1 MKVGIVTLIGN
12 NYGGML
18 QAYALNTV
26 LKNEK
31 CNVEVLNYNNLN
43 RNEKNIKN
51 TIKKIV
57 YLKKN
62 KKFDE
67 FRRKYIDMTNKIYDI
82 SEYKNKYDAYIA
94 GSDQIWNQQIPWEQR
109 KYFFLDFVEGK
120 KKVAYAASIGRNKIE
135 EKEKKKISYLL
146 EKFDDISIREKTGV
160 SLYQPLTSKKI
171 ENVLDPT
178 LLLTRKE
185 WDKIARSTRGK
196 YNDYVF
202 SYTLG
207 ASKDVIKKIDELS
220 KVLKKRIIEISYK
233 KNYKNEEKNV
243 NDAGPSEF
251 VGLMKNSSYVLTN
264 SFHGMVFAIIYGK
277 QFLVFTRGN
286 MNSRIFDLLEILDL
300 RDRVIDLEKDSDIE
314 IEKKMNTK
322 IDYNEVYK
330 ILDQE
335 KQKALKFLEK
345 ALDLD
350 IKE

>member
-26 LKNEK
+26 LKKEK

-57 YLKKN
+57 YLKRN
-62 KKFDE
+62 RKFDE
-67 FRRKYIDMTNKIYDI
+67 FRRKYIDMTDKIYDI
-82 SEYKNKYDAYIA
+82 SEYKNKYDVYIA

-109 KYFFLDFVEGK
+109 KYFFLNFVEGK
-120 KKVAYAASIGRNKIE
+120 KRVAYAASIGRNKIE

-160 SLYQPLTSKKI
+160 SLYQPLISKKI

-185 WDKIARSTRGK
+185 WDKIARNNQEK
-196 YNDYVF
+196 NNDYVF

-220 KVLKKRIIEISYK
+220 RLLKKRIIEISYK
-233 KNYKNEEKNV
+233 RNYKNEEKNV

-251 VGLMKNSSYVLTN
+251 VGLMKSSNYVLTN

-335 KQKALKFLEK
+335 KQKSLKFLEQ
-345 ALDLD
+345 ALE

>member
-57 YLKKN
+57 YLKRN

-94 GSDQIWNQQIPWEQR
+94 GSDQIWNQQIPWKQR

-207 ASKDVIKKIDELS
+207 ASKDVIKK
-220 KVLKKRIIEISYK
+220 
-233 KNYKNEEKNV
+233 
-243 NDAGPSEF
+243 
-251 VGLMKNSSYVLTN
+251 
-264 SFHGMVFAIIYGK
+264 
-277 QFLVFTRGN
+277 
-286 MNSRIFDLLEILDL
+286 
-300 RDRVIDLEKDSDIE
+300 
-314 IEKKMNTK
+314 
-322 IDYNEVYK
+322 
-330 ILDQE
+330 
-335 KQKALKFLEK
+335 
-345 ALDLD
+345 
-350 IKE
+350 

>member
-57 YLKKN
+57 YLKRN

-135 EKEKKKISYLL
+135 EKEKKKISYLCV
-146 EKFDDISIREKTGV
+146 KFDDISIREKTGV